1 MAEAEQAVISESVSQ
16 SVPRPPGEA
25 RSLLEIGRSQLEDL
39 RTHHRGVLE
48 TDDVEAVH
56 KMRVMTRR
64 LQASLDLLEHELG
77 TKKLKRQL
85 RRWRRK
91 LSEVRNYD
99 VFLQLIDSEA
109 NNGRKAHREP
119 FALVKAILQER
130 RVRRATRVR
139 KFLEAIDLEVIA
151 LRLGSSTL
159 PSAIADAQLNESGSD
174 GAVQSALEEPRV
186 LLFDERR
193 VAAYAADRLD
203 QRLAEFQ
210 AMVAQS
216 HPTTHPEELH
226 QLRIAA
232 KRVRYL
238 LEIVTEMGYGEAVR
252 SLAW

>member
-130 RVRRATRVR
+130 RVRRAARVR

-159 PSAIADAQLNESGSD
+159 TSVADVQLNEGGD
-174 GAVQSALEEPRV
+174 GAAQPASEEPRSV

-210 AMVAQS
+210 
-216 HPTTHPEELH
+216 
-226 QLRIAA
+226 
-232 KRVRYL
+232 
-238 LEIVTEMGYGEAVR
+238 
-252 SLAW
+252 